1 MIRCIPLIF
10 AMLLIAAAP
19 ALADQKVIELL
30 RLSVPAGQRNIWMD
44 GERNIWQPW
53 LEEQDGFLG
62 REIFWD
68 AGRAEGLV
76 LVRWASREQW
86 KAITVEEVQRVQG
99 RFDSRANNA
108 LGRRS
113 DDASPFP
120 LVGVAELQPQPLTD

>member
-1 MIRCIPLIF
+1 MIRFIPWIF
-10 AMLLIAAAP
+10 AMLLFAAGP
-19 ALADQKVIELL
+19 VLADQQVMELL
-30 RLSVPAGQRNIWMD
+30 RLSVPADQRDVWMD
-44 GERNIWQPW
+44 GERSTWQPW

-68 AGRAEGLV
+68 AARAEGLV

-86 KAITVEEVQRVQG
+86 KAISDEEVQRLQG
-99 RFDSRANNA
+99 RFDARVNTA

-120 LVGVAELQPQPLTD
+120 LVEATELHPQRLSD

>member
-1 MIRCIPLIF
+1 MIRCIPWIF
-10 AMLLIAAAP
+10 AMLLFAAAP
-19 ALADQKVIELL
+19 VLADQQVMELL
-30 RLSVPAGQRNIWMD
+30 RLSVPADQRDVWMD
-44 GERNIWQPW
+44 GERSTWQPW

-86 KAITVEEVQRVQG
+86 KAITDEEVQRVQG
-99 RFDSRANNA
+99 RFDSRVNKA

-113 DDASPFP
+113 DEASPFP
-120 LVGVAELQPQPLTD
+120 LVEATELQPQPLSD

>member
-44 GERNIWQPW
+44 GERSIWQPW

-68 AGRAEGLV
+68 AGKAEGLV

-86 KAITVEEVQRVQG
+86 KAITNQEVQQVQR
-99 RFDSRANNA
+99 RFDSRVNAA
-108 LGRRS
+108 LGRS
-113 DDASPFP
+113 AGDESPFP
-120 LVGVAELQPQPLTD
+120 LLEAKELLPQTLSD

>member
-1 MIRCIPLIF
+1 MIRCIPWIF
-10 AMLLIAAAP
+10 AMLLFAATP
-19 ALADQKVIELL
+19 ALADQQVMELL
-30 RLSVPAGQRNIWMD
+30 RLSVPADQRDVWMD
-44 GERNIWQPW
+44 GERSTWQPW

-86 KAITVEEVQRVQG
+86 KAITDEEVQRVQG
-99 RFDSRANNA
+99 RFDSRVNKA

-113 DDASPFP
+113 DDASPFS
-120 LVGVAELQPQPLTD
+120 LIEATELQPQRLSD

>member
-10 AMLLIAAAP
+10 AMLLIAVAP

-44 GERNIWQPW
+44 GERSIWQPW

-68 AGRAEGLV
+68 AGRGEGLV

-86 KAITVEEVQRVQG
+86 KAITDEEVQRVQG
-99 RFDSRANNA
+99 RFDSRVNKA

-120 LVGVAELQPQPLTD
+120 LVEATELQPQRLTD

>member
-10 AMLLIAAAP
+10 AMLLFAAGP
-19 ALADQKVIELL
+19 VLADQQVMELL
-30 RLSVPAGQRNIWMD
+30 RLSVPADQRDVWMD
-44 GERNIWQPW
+44 GERSTWQPW

-86 KAITVEEVQRVQG
+86 KAITDEEVQRLQG
-99 RFDSRANNA
+99 RFDARVKTA

-120 LVGVAELQPQPLTD
+120 LVEVTELQPQRLSD

>member
-1 MIRCIPLIF
+1 M
-10 AMLLIAAAP
+10 
-19 ALADQKVIELL
+19 ADQQVMELL
-30 RLSVPAGQRNIWMD
+30 RLSVPADQRDVWMD
-44 GERNIWQPW
+44 GERSTWQPW

-68 AGRAEGLV
+68 AARAEGLV

-86 KAITVEEVQRVQG
+86 KAITDEEVQRLQG
-99 RFDSRANNA
+99 RFDSRVNTA

-120 LVGVAELQPQPLTD
+120 LVEATELHPQRLSD

>member
-44 GERNIWQPW
+44 GERSIWQPW

-86 KAITVEEVQRVQG
+86 KAITYEEVQRVQG

-120 LVGVAELQPQPLTD
+120 LVEVTELQPQQLSD

>member
-44 GERNIWQPW
+44 GERSIWQPW

-68 AGRAEGLV
+68 AGKAEGLV

-86 KAITVEEVQRVQG
+86 KAITNQEVQQVQR
-99 RFDSRANNA
+99 RFDSRVNAA
-108 LGRRS
+108 LGRS
-113 DDASPFP
+113 AGDESPFP
-120 LVGVAELQPQPLTD
+120 LLEARELLPQPLLD